1 MTKISL
7 DNNLQSKAQD
17 MLKNRVREEMNL
29 GEDMTDEELLK
40 EFRIICNRMAQNENI
55 EDILE
60 DFAAESGVEDI
71 LYFAQVFRYAKRSG
85 GDLMSIIRNTASVI
99 RDKNEV
105 AEDIRTIIS
114 GRRMEQMVMNF
125 VPFGIIVYLRLAS
138 PEFIEPLYGNAAGV
152 AVMTGCLAVYAL
164 AIALGRK
171 ITDIKV

>member
-1 MTKISL
+1 
-7 DNNLQSKAQD
+7 
-17 MLKNRVREEMNL
+17 
-29 GEDMTDEELLK
+29 
-40 EFRIICNRMAQNENI
+40 
-55 EDILE
+55 
-60 DFAAESGVEDI
+60 
-71 LYFAQVFRYAKRSG
+71 
-85 GDLMSIIRNTASVI
+85 MSIIRNTASVI

-114 GRRMEQMVMNF
+114 GRRMEQMVMNV

-138 PEFIEPLYGNAAGV
+138 PEFMEPLYGNAAGV